1 MSSKTEQIQQTIA
14 ELKIMAEGNLIA
26 TKLLD
31 VKIKEFEALTTST
44 KKTKTPYKIDLD
56 FPPRNIELLYND
68 TVHKSIDLDSNIL
81 PVYEENIFIAYPL
94 QGISVKLRITGSE
107 YNDKEVNISSLDFI
121 INKLE
126 ISSYGS
132 GTTLQ
137 LKLSWKA
144 GMQFLTNPDK
154 IKDCDD
160 LRLNAYP
167 RLKTG
172 IEEFYM
178 QLYGLKQ
185 AGVAYFDAISYG
197 YNTALDNFNKA
208 ALKQDAYTDQI
219 ASIEANVLS
228 ILSIGCLSWTAKL
241 IKLTDI
247 VEDMLGVTIDKSL
260 GTLKNSD
267 KVSKAQIE
275 FDKLEEMLPLGTTT
289 NNSFSLTMIG
299 RNLMKLNN
307 KAQVFFSDINELS
320 RDVEDYCDSKTLKKH
335 QEGYASLAKEIM
347 LFLDKKT
354 PVLKEYLPK
363 FKVLNKEKLAL
374 EFERAL
380 WVRWLPLLKKTKKGG
395 NGDSQM
401 GGYSGRESNY
411 PTSGNEDI
419 DPDFNYETDIC
430 SEVVDRINA
439 LKITKMSKTW
449 GGTGAVPQ
457 GQVATAIK
465 IAEKEANILNLSL

>member
-1 MSSKTEQIQQTIA
+1 MSSKTEKIQQTIA
-14 ELKIMAEGNLIA
+14 ELKIMTEGNLIA

-56 FPPRNIELLYND
+56 FPPRNIEVLFND
-68 TVHKSIDLDSNIL
+68 AVYKSIDLDSNIL
-81 PVYEENIFIAYPL
+81 PVYEENIFIAHPS
-94 QGISVKLRITGSE
+94 QGVSVKLKITGSE
-107 YNDKEVNISSLDFI
+107 YNDKEVKISSLDLI
-121 INKLE
+121 MNQVE
-126 ISSYGS
+126 VSHSG
-132 GTTLQ
+132 GTTIQ

-144 GMQFLTNPDK
+144 GMQFLTNSDK

-275 FDKLEEMLPLGTTT
+275 FDKLEEMLPLGKAT
-289 NNSFSLTMIG
+289 NNSFSLTDIG
-299 RNLMKLNN
+299 ETLMKLNN
-307 KAQVFFSDINELS
+307 KAQVLFSDINELS
-320 RDVEDYCDSKTLKKH
+320 RDIEDYCDSKTLKKH
-335 QEGYASLAKEIM
+335 QEGYASLSKEIM
-347 LFLDKKT
+347 LFLSKST
-354 PVLKEYLPK
+354 PVLKENLPK

-401 GGYSGRESNY
+401 GGYAGRESNY

-439 LKITKMSKTW
+439 LEITKMSKTW
-449 GGTGAVPQ
+449 AGTGAVPQ